1 MNKIV
6 WALVLG
12 VLAVIAV
19 ALYLVQIPPPS
30 QTATPPSQTSSSV
43 APMTTS
49 LTPTAPS
56 TITQPAATSPPT
68 TPPTTSP
75 QPLVVKDVLGRE
87 VVIKTPVRRVVA
99 MGPGALRL
107 VVYLNATDMLAGIEA
122 MEKRPPQGRDYGYV
136 MWAKNL
142 TNLPII
148 GQGGPDSPVNF
159 EAIMAVKPDVII
171 MSPVLANTPDDVQQK
186 TGIPVV
192 VVSYGTTGSI
202 NFTELFYS
210 LQVLGKVLDREQRA
224 EQLIA
229 YMKSLIADLKTRT
242 ANITN
247 RPTVYVGAISFKGG
261 QPFTSTQAGFPPLV
275 LLNTPGVAD
284 KYGTKP
290 GAQIS
295 WEALLQAQPDV
306 VFVDLGNYITV
317 LQDFNKSK
325 ERYCSLNAFREGRVY
340 GILPFNLYWTN
351 IATMFADAYYMGKV
365 LYPNSFADV
374 DPIAKA
380 NEIYEKFLGIPLYQR
395 IAKDFGGGFRKLS
408 FPCG

>member
-1 MNKIV
+1 MGKV
-6 WALVLG
+6 LWASVLIIAA
-12 VLAVIAV
+12 VLTI
-19 ALYLVQIPPPS
+19 ALYLTLQALPSSQLPPQTASAPS
-30 QTATPPSQTSSSV
+30 LTSLTTSSATATPSSTSSTTSSATPPSV
-43 APMTTS
+43 A
-49 LTPTAPS
+49 
-56 TITQPAATSPPT
+56 
-68 TPPTTSP
+68 SP
-75 QPLVVKDVLGRE
+75 QFLVIKDVVGRE
-87 VVIKTPVRRVVA
+87 VRIRVPVKRAVA

-107 VVYLNATDMLAGIEA
+107 VVYLNATDILVGIEA

-136 MWAKNL
+136 IWAKNL
-142 TNLPII
+142 TNLPIV

-171 MSPVLANTPDDVQQK
+171 MTPALANTPDEVQQK

-210 LQVLGKVLDREQRA
+210 LKVLGKVLGREQRA

-229 YMKSLIADLKTRT
+229 YMKSLIADLKART

-247 RPTVYVGAISFKGG
+247 RPTVYVGAVSFKGG
-261 QPFTSTQAGFPPLV
+261 RPFTSTQAGFPPLV
-275 LLNTPGVAD
+275 LLNTPNVAD
-284 KYGTKP
+284 KYGIKP

-306 VFVDLGNYITV
+306 VFVDLGNYMTV
-317 LQDFNKSK
+317 LQDYNRS
-325 ERYCSLNAFREGRVY
+325 RDLYCSLKAFKEGRVY
-340 GILPFNLYWTN
+340 GILPFNFYWTN

-365 LYPNSFADV
+365 LYPNRFADV

-380 NEIYEKFLGIPLYQR
+380 NEIYEVFLGMPLYHK
-395 IAKDFGGGFRKLS
+395 IAKNFGGGFRKLS